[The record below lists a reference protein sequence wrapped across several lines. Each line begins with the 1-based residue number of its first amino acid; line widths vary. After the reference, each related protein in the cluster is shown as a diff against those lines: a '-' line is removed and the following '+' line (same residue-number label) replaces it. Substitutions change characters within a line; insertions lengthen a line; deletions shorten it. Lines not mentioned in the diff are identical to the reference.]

1 MSAPFRKSTREVL
14 EVIQGVLA
22 PYLGALM
29 ARTAAGAHCRD
40 LGIAGADMDRG
51 QVEALLERLRLGLI
65 IFLGKE
71 KTAAVVAAMERAVDA
86 LGEAR

>member
-1 MSAPFRKSTREVL
+1 MAAPFRKSTREVL
-14 EVIQGVLA
+14 EAIHGVLT
-22 PYLGALM
+22 PYLGGLM

-40 LGIAGADMDRG
+40 LGIDGAALDRG
-51 QVEALLERLRLGLI
+51 QVEALLERLALGLV

-71 KTAAVVAAMERAVDA
+71 KTVAVVAAMEKAVDG

>member
-1 MSAPFRKSTREVL
+1 MTAPVRKSTEDVL
-14 EVIQGVLA
+14 AAIHGVLT

-40 LGIAGADMDRG
+40 LGIAGAALEDG
-51 QVEALLERLRLGLI
+51 QVEALIERLRLGLV

-71 KTAAVVAAMERAVDA
+71 KTVAVVAALEKAVDA
-86 LGEAR
+86 LGETP